1 MLDTRLSSYLN
12 GILDLASALSEWIG
26 YSNAGV
32 SAYTKDGWE
41 EAFRRHY
48 HIKSFTPVPVGETM
62 YQTLVQWLGSTSFGL
77 VKNVTDCITHK
88 LGEPLA
94 VYRAEN
100 EQALIE
106 LQRTHRRVLFHRGR
120 VLRRLRDPR
129 PRISYGQL
137 GVKGQIRHANYGV

>member
-1 MLDTRLSSYLN
+1 MLDTKLSSYLN

-48 HIKSFTPVPVGETM
+48 HIKSLTPVPVEETM

-77 VKNVTDCITHK
+77 TKHVTDCITHK

-94 VYRAEN
+94 VYRAQE
-100 EQALIE
+100 EQALIDRLSCCNGHIGAYYFTE
-106 LQRTHRRVLFHRGR
+106 DVFFVAFETHVLAFLMG
-120 VLRRLRDPR
+120 
-129 PRISYGQL
+129 
-137 GVKGQIRHANYGV
+137 NWE

>member
-12 GILDLASALSEWIG
+12 GMLDLASSLSEWIG

-48 HIKSFTPVPVGETM
+48 HVKQFTPVPAEETF

-77 VKNVTDCITHK
+77 TKNVIDCITYK

-100 EQALIE
+100 EKALIDRLSGCNGGIGAYYFTE
-106 LQRTHRRVLFHRGR
+106 DVFFVEFKTHVLAFIMG
-120 VLRRLRDPR
+120 
-129 PRISYGQL
+129 
-137 GVKGQIRHANYGV
+137 NWE

>member
-12 GILDLASALSEWIG
+12 GILDLASAVSEWIG

-48 HIKSFTPVPVGETM
+48 HIK
-62 YQTLVQWLGSTSFGL
+62 QLVQWLGSTSFGL
-77 VKNVTDCITHK
+77 VKHTVDCITHK

-100 EQALIE
+100 EQALIDRLSCCNGHIGAYYFTE
-106 LQRTHRRVLFHRGR
+106 DVFFVAFETHVLAFIMG
-120 VLRRLRDPR
+120 
-129 PRISYGQL
+129 
-137 GVKGQIRHANYGV
+137 NWE

>member
-41 EAFRRHY
+41 EAFRKHY
-48 HIKSFTPVPVGETM
+48 HIKQFTPVPAEETF

-77 VKNVTDCITHK
+77 TKHVIDCITHK

-94 VYRAEN
+94 VYRAQD
-100 EQALIE
+100 EQALIDRLSSCNGHIGAYYFTE
-106 LQRTHRRVLFHRGR
+106 DVFFVEFETHVLAFIMG
-120 VLRRLRDPR
+120 
-129 PRISYGQL
+129 
-137 GVKGQIRHANYGV
+137 NWE